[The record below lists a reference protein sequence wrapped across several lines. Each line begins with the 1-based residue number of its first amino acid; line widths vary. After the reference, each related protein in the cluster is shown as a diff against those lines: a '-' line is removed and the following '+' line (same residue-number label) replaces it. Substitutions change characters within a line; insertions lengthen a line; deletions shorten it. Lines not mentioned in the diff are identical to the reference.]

1 MNLEKV
7 KTKVKRLLE
16 KHPHLRDSDERLIAT
31 IWYNEAGL
39 VNGNVSA
46 VDMLNLYINKKLSS
60 PESIRRNRQKIQ
72 EEYISLRGVNYKARQ
87 KHQKKV
93 KKELGYGRY

>member
-1 MNLEKV
+1 MKLEKV

-39 VNGNVSA
+39 ITGNVSA
-46 VDMLNLYINKKLSS
+46 VDLLNLYINKKLSS

-72 EEYISLRGVNYKARQ
+72 EEFIYLRGVNYKSRQ
-87 KHQKKV
+87 KHQKNV